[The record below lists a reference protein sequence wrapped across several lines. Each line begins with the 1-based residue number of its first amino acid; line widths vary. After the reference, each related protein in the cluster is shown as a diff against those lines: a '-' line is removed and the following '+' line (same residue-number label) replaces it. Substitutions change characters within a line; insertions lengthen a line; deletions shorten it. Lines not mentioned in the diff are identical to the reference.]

1 MAAAV
6 GVEDGDSVGED
17 DDAEVGMDVVLG
29 AAEGE
34 DDDDVAFSL
43 MLPESDQRLTIL
55 IDFQKLNLTP
65 YQVEGG
71 RC

>member
-17 DDAEVGMDVVLG
+17 DDAEVGMNVVLG
-29 AAEGE
+29 ATKGE

-43 MLPESDQRLTIL
+43 MLPESDQRLT
-55 IDFQKLNLTP
+55 F
-65 YQVEGG
+65 
-71 RC
+71 